1 MSQAH
6 FPFSLP
12 QVTASFAHNG
22 KCQWDIPDVC
32 CCEVVRSALY
42 RDLSD
47 KRLLECVQG
56 KSSEWVSY
64 ILDCEPSVGLRSLK
78 VGLLVVVTVLQ
89 LAALLWTHWA
99 WTLVKIWKHENN
111 WSWSFGFLCC
121 VVGMCCNGSVEY
133 TASILRVTM
142 TFVFGMCRC
151 TARIGVVVNL
161 VTLSNP
167 PHCWLYRGVH
177 NFLTH
182 MSPLHIPTCWP

>member
-1 MSQAH
+1 MSLRH
-6 FPFSLP
+6 FWCVLRRGSE
-12 QVTASFAHNG
+12 
-22 KCQWDIPDVC
+22 VC
-32 CCEVVRSALY
+32 IVQRLKWQEVVRMCA
-42 RDLSD
+42 R
-47 KRLLECVQG
+47 KVQ
-56 KSSEWVSY
+56 WVSN